1 MSFKDYFGE
10 TVRNARTEMNLSQEN
25 LAEKIGKST
34 GLIGQIERGK
44 TEPSI
49 SSFRDLVLTLNL
61 DANEILNENDTVQSD
76 SCTNSLKILIE
87 RMTPNQTFL
96 LYKIALLI
104 HDFPL
109 NNDTKEN

>member
-34 GLIGQIERGK
+34 GLIGQIERGE

-61 DANEILNENDTVQSD
+61 DANKILAQNDTIQSD
-76 SCTNSLKILIE
+76 HNNSLKILIE
-87 RMTPNQTFL
+87 HMTPNQTFL

-104 HDFPL
+104 NDYPL
-109 NNDTKEN
+109 TNDTKEN

>member
-10 TVRNARTEMNLSQEN
+10 TVRNARTEMNLSQEK

-34 GLIGQIERGK
+34 GLIGQIERGE
-44 TEPSI
+44 TEPSF
-49 SSFRDLVLTLNL
+49 SSFCDLVLTLNL
-61 DANEILNENDTVQSD
+61 DANKILNENDTIKSD
-76 SCTNSLKILIE
+76 SYTNSLKILIE

-104 HDFPL
+104 YDFPL
-109 NNDTKEN
+109 NDNTEEN